1 MNQLRKGL
9 LGLKLY
15 NPETKKWGQAHTQGA
30 FVLAMWLQQ
39 NQKSK
44 IVDYEIID
52 DGKDFRIWLNKENL
66 VKEGKDLIKQL
77 LLVI

>member
-1 MNQLRKGL
+1 
-9 LGLKLY
+9 
-15 NPETKKWGQAHTQGA
+15 
-30 FVLAMWLQQ
+30 MWLMQ

-66 VKEGKDLIKQL
+66 VKEGKELIKQL